1 MGRLAD
7 ERALAAVSGGGT
19 PQKVGSKDGAGLTPK
34 QRAFVCLVV
43 EGKSQ
48 IEAYRV
54 AYGKPETFSGAA
66 CRSQASIVANK
77 PHVKAEIDRMKAEI
91 VARVRVAAAAKHA
104 ISVEYVIGALH
115 EVAERCLQHRPVLD
129 GKGKP
134 VLVEV
139 NTPDGAVEARAL
151 YTFDAKGAVQALV
164 PLGKQLGMFID
175 RKEIRTGPLPD
186 KSDAEI
192 DEALTALLSDIALTT
207 GLDPSQLLRQ
217 LNPTPHHTRALAA
230 PARDVTPTQ
239 AATGGGARERDGAP
253 ISQ

>member
-7 ERALAAVSGGGT
+7 ERALAEVSGGKSHPT
-19 PQKVGSKDGAGLTPK
+19 GSKDGAGLTPK
-34 QRAFVCLVV
+34 QRAFVCLMV
-43 EGKSQ
+43 EGKTQ
-48 IEAYRV
+48 VEAYRV
-54 AYGKPETFSGAA
+54 AYGKAETFSGAA
-66 CRSQASIVANK
+66 CRSQANIVANK
-77 PHVKAEIDRMKAEI
+77 PHVKAEIDRMKAEV

-104 ISVEYVIGALH
+104 ISVEYIMGALH

-129 GKGKP
+129 GRGKP
-134 VLVEV
+134 VMVEV
-139 NTPDGAVEARAL
+139 NTPEGLVEARAL
-151 YTFDAKGAVQALV
+151 YTFDAKGAVQALL

-207 GLDPSQLLRQ
+207 GVETSQLLAQFSAAPRQ
-217 LNPTPHHTRALAA
+217 PLAIAA
-230 PARDVTPTQ
+230 PASDQ
-239 AATGGGARERDGAP
+239 AEADRGTGGGARNRDGAP